1 MMLQNDEIGVID
13 FQDAVIGPIT
23 YDAVSLLRDCYRRWP
38 DEWVSDWLAA
48 FQQQFYPQYALAKFT
63 RWFDLTGMQRHIKA
77 SGIFARLHH
86 RDGKS
91 DYLDDIPR
99 TLGYLVDIGKQYSE
113 LEAFARFVEQ
123 EILPSVLALA
133 DSAKGKV
140 VSLAGSKR

>member
-1 MMLQNDEIGVID
+1 
-13 FQDAVIGPIT
+13 
-23 YDAVSLLRDCYRRWP
+23 
-38 DEWVSDWLAA
+38 
-48 FQQQFYPQYALAKFT
+48 
-63 RWFDLTGMQRHIKA
+63 MQRHIKA